1 MRAIRQILGSA
12 LCVAVVGS
20 AAAATLDAQGMDLV
34 TPGVSSPSSHDSDS
48 TGGDATRTSHDSS
61 GPSSRSSTTSSPSHN
76 GNNRSA
82 TASSAPTPARP
93 HLGWQSL
100 LPGSIQ

>member
-1 MRAIRQILGSA
+1 MRATRQILGCA

-20 AAAATLDAQGMDLV
+20 AAAATLDSQGMEQV
-34 TPGVSSPSSHDSDS
+34 TQAASNRASHDSDTS
-48 TGGDATRTSHDSS
+48 SGDTVRMSRDSS
-61 GPSSRSSTTSSPSHN
+61 SATGSSATSSTSRN
-76 GNNRSA
+76 GNDRSA
-82 TASSAPTPARP
+82 AASSAPAPAVRP

>member
-1 MRAIRQILGSA
+1 MRATRQILGCA

-20 AAAATLDAQGMDLV
+20 AAAATLDAQGMDQV
-34 TPGVSSPSSHDSDS
+34 TQAASNRSSHDSDT
-48 TGGDATRTSHDSS
+48 TGADAARMSHDSS
-61 GPSSRSSTTSSPSHN
+61 GAHSGATSSPSRN
-76 GNNRSA
+76 GNDRSA
-82 TASSAPTPARP
+82 AASSAPAPAAHP